1 MTFEKFFVIF
11 DRIDVDGTE
20 PADLLFDAGNV
31 FFDLLKI
38 IELFFFVRKRVIW
51 SDLILFPHVGD
62 PSFPLFFDLF
72 CLTAQT
78 ETFFVQKCGFLR
90 KTVSFFKKCL
100 VAFGSLFLLCLAFLS
115 LYKKLFVFFAA
126 VFDRFFEVLDAAFF
140 SGDLISALG
149 ETGKQVLGFP
159 FKSLDL

>member
-1 MTFEKFFVIF
+1 MTLQKFFVIL
-11 DRIDVDGTE
+11 DCIDVDGTE

-78 ETFFVQKCGFLR
+78 ETFFVQKCGLLR

-159 FKSLDL
+159 FKSLYL

>member
-1 MTFEKFFVIF
+1 M
-11 DRIDVDGTE
+11 
-20 PADLLFDAGNV
+20 
-31 FFDLLKI
+31 
-38 IELFFFVRKRVIW
+38 
-51 SDLILFPHVGD
+51 
-62 PSFPLFFDLF
+62 
-72 CLTAQT
+72 
-78 ETFFVQKCGFLR
+78 
-90 KTVSFFKKCL
+90 
-100 VAFGSLFLLCLAFLS
+100 AFGSLFLLCLAFLS